1 MWNGDRF
8 AWTAGAVAAGAAGTI
23 LLAVAL
29 GGCPMTMPTGGTTGP
44 GTNGQGTVQV
54 TIQNMT
60 FLPKQ
65 VTISTGQTVEWVNND
80 PFAHTVTSGNPA
92 DNDVGQVFDSGNIN
106 AGQTFSFK
114 FNNAGTFKYFCRI
127 HGAQAMSG
135 TVVVQ
140 Q

>member
-1 MWNGDRF
+1 MKNRGRF
-8 AWTAGAVAAGAAGTI
+8 AWTAGAAAAGAAGMI

-29 GGCPMTMPTGGTTGP
+29 AGCPMAPATG
-44 GTNGQGTVQV
+44 GTNGQGTNGQGTIQV

-60 FLPKQ
+60 FLPRQ
-65 VTISTGQTVEWVNND
+65 VTITTGQTVEWVNND
-80 PFAHTVTSGNPA
+80 PYAHTVTSGNPA